1 VVGIGGT
8 VGAIGCMLIAEI
20 VGPVLQWTNS
30 YMILFFIAGSAY
42 LIALLLIHTVSP
54 RLDPA
59 VIGQG

>member
-1 VVGIGGT
+1 MPIV
-8 VGAIGCMLIAEI
+8 EI

-30 YMILFFIAGSAY
+30 YMILFFIAGPAY

-54 RLDPA
+54 RLEPA